1 MKISYNHILKNIE
14 SNPDIQEISSKLFQL
29 GHEHEVQDN
38 IFDIEVTPNRG
49 DCLSLKGILRDLSIF
64 YEIDKAE
71 HIYQNNIKNFDL
83 NFENYAQSD
92 CPDISFLKVVIDG
105 DVHEYTS
112 ELENYFSQYRDAP
125 SIFAIGFFEGL
136 GSTNI
141 IPETVVLKGTFRAM
155 NEKFRKISHEKMK
168 TIAAKIA
175 SKHSAKINFD
185 IINGYP
191 FLVNDI
197 AFTNKNIC
205 LAKKYLGEKN
215 VVELPIR
222 MTAEDFAYYSH
233 ILPSCFYR
241 LGIRNKDKGII
252 HGLHT
257 SRFDIDEQALKIG
270 MGMMAF
276 LAINS

>member
-92 CPDISFLKVVIDG
+92 CPNISFLKVVIDG

-112 ELENYFSQYRDAP
+112 ELENYFIR
-125 SIFAIGFFEGL
+125 I
-136 GSTNI
+136 N
-141 IPETVVLKGTFRAM
+141 
-155 NEKFRKISHEKMK
+155 K
-168 TIAAKIA
+168 TA
-175 SKHSAKINFD
+175 
-185 IINGYP
+185 
-191 FLVNDI
+191 
-197 AFTNKNIC
+197 
-205 LAKKYLGEKN
+205 
-215 VVELPIR
+215 
-222 MTAEDFAYYSH
+222 
-233 ILPSCFYR
+233 
-241 LGIRNKDKGII
+241 
-252 HGLHT
+252 
-257 SRFDIDEQALKIG
+257 
-270 MGMMAF
+270 
-276 LAINS
+276 